1 VGSIDEVAAARE
13 GWRTGD
19 LATAAEAFEAARQD
33 ASPEESAALAR
44 ELARVELAREAPQ
57 RALAL
62 LDEALAQVAEAD
74 LPREAAAVRA
84 RRAEVRAWLG
94 QAAEA
99 TDEARS
105 VLEDRAAAP
114 LARSIASRTLG
125 RVAAAAGDVEGALQR
140 YDEAIGALRDDGAGE
155 GVAEAFA
162 LAYLDAAEALLDRD
176 GPVDSSAAAA
186 RLADA
191 RDHIEAAGLERLRPR
206 LAVLLARARGATG
219 DPDGAVSEL
228 EKVLPPLHEGPREL
242 RWQCLAALG
251 RLHEQRGAEFLARK
265 SWEQAVEVL
274 ESLAT
279 ALSRE
284 HRDAFWTDVRRQ
296 AVRRR
301 AAGESERAARPVAS
315 ADPFADGRLA
325 RLLEVLKRLAS
336 ETDLD
341 RLLER
346 ITDCAIELSGA
357 ERGFVLLT
365 DEDGGGLL
373 PRTVRDA
380 ANPDDPHVAFSRS
393 IAEAVLIDG
402 EPILTVDARS
412 DQRLSEYLSVHKLML
427 KSVACLPIRGRSG
440 TVGVLYLEH
449 RMRRGRF
456 GEADL
461 DLLLAFA
468 DQAAIALE
476 NARLLASLD
485 ARRVEL
491 EEANDELARA
501 KGEIERLLDAK
512 TAELEE
518 AKSELVRARDA
529 LRQANDRHGIVG
541 RSEKM
546 RRVFAV
552 IDRVRDADVPVVIQG
567 ESGTGKELIARAIHF
582 GGSRAREPFVAVNCA
597 AIPEALLE
605 SELFGHVRGA
615 FTGADRDRPGVIVK
629 ASGGTLFLD
638 EVGDMPAKMQVDLL
652 RVLQDRRVRPV
663 GGEEEIDVDIRVI
676 AASNK
681 KLAEQVE
688 KGLFREDLYYRLNVV
703 ELWLPPLRERIE
715 DIPLLCDHFLATFAE
730 RDEVAPK
737 RISREAVQRIATH
750 PLPGNVR
757 QLEHLLLNAWVMAE
771 GEVIDADDLALAD
784 DGTPLSVPPRID
796 EALSRAEPRGPS
808 APEEA
813 PPASLEEFK
822 DTEKRRILEAL
833 EAHNWNRVRAAK
845 ALGMA
850 RRTFYRR
857 LKEYGIL

>member
-1 VGSIDEVAAARE
+1 MHVALLDFDELWRAGALEKAADALASADPSARV
-13 GWRTGD
+13 
-19 LATAAEAFEAARQD
+19 ARQR
-33 ASPEESAALAR
+33 ARVALAR
-44 ELARVELAREAPQ
+44 GVPREALE
-57 RALAL
+57 A
-62 LDEALAQVAEAD
+62 LDEALRRAGDAD
-74 LPREAAAVRA
+74 APDEAALARA
-84 RRAEVRAWLG
+84 RRAEVRQWLG
-94 QAAEA
+94 QSGDALE
-99 TDEARS
+99 EART
-105 VLEDRAAAP
+105 VLEDRGAPP
-114 LARSIASRTLG
+114 LARAVASRTLG
-125 RVAAAAGDVEGALQR
+125 RVAAAALDIDAALNR
-140 YDEAIGALRDDGAGE
+140 YDEAIGGLRESDDGAE
-155 GVAEAFA
+155 ELAETH
-162 LAYLDAAEALLDRD
+162 LDAAEALLDRD
-176 GPVDSSAAAA
+176 GPVDSSAAAG

-191 RDHIEAAGLERLRPR
+191 RDHIESGEVDRLRPR
-206 LAVLLARARGATG
+206 LELLLARARGATG
-219 DPDGAVSEL
+219 DPDGAVLEL
-228 EKVLPPLHEGPREL
+228 SKLLDRLEDQRRDA
-242 RWQCLAALG
+242 RWQALASVA

-265 SWEQAVEVL
+265 SWERAVEVL
-274 ESLAT
+274 ESIAT
-279 ALSRE
+279 ALARE
-284 HRDAFWTDVRRQ
+284 HREGFWTDARRQ
-296 AVRRR
+296 QVRRR
-301 AAGESERAARPVAS
+301 AAGETDRPARPS
-315 ADPFADGRLA
+315 AGMDPFADGRLA

-365 DEDGGGLL
+365 GDDGHLL
-373 PRTVRDA
+373 PHTVRDA
-380 ANPDDPHVAFSRS
+380 ANPEDPHVAFSRS

-402 EPILTVDARS
+402 EPILTVDARN
-412 DQRLSEYLSVHKLML
+412 DHRLSEYVSVHKLML

-476 NARLLASLD
+476 NARLLSSLD
-485 ARRVEL
+485 ARRHEL
-491 EEANDELARA
+491 EGKNEELAAA
-501 KGEIERLLDAK
+501 KEEIERLLDAK
-512 TAELEE
+512 TVELEV

-529 LRQANDRHGIVG
+529 LRAANDRHGIVG
-541 RSEKM
+541 RSARM

-582 GGSRAREPFVAVNCA
+582 SGSRSRESFVAVNCA

-615 FTGADRDRPGVIVK
+615 FTGADRDREGVLVK

-663 GGEEEIDVDIRVI
+663 GGDEEIEIDVRVI

-681 KLAEQVE
+681 SLGDLVE
-688 KGLFREDLYYRLNVV
+688 RGDFREDLFYRLNVV
-703 ELWLPPLRERIE
+703 ELWLPALRERVE
-715 DIPLLCDHFLATFAE
+715 DIPLLCDHFLALFAK
-730 RDEVAPK
+730 RDGVDPK
-737 RISREAVQRIATH
+737 RISRDAVRRIASH

-784 DGTPLSVPPRID
+784 DGSPLAVPPRL
-796 EALSRAEPRGPS
+796 ERALAAAAPARAEPAEAVPS
-808 APEEA
+808 T
-813 PPASLEEFK
+813 LDEFK
-822 DTEKRRILEAL
+822 DNEKLRILEAL

-857 LKEYGIL
+857 LKEYEIL